1 MRRVSAAS
9 PVSVEIWTIVDQHT
23 FSTDHLFRV
32 EEPKQGV
39 VVSPF
44 PLLSLSSAV
53 ECLPSP
59 REVARQGGEF
69 EAAGGC
75 SEGGALALH
84 ARPGSESTW

>member
-9 PVSVEIWTIVDQHT
+9 PVSVEIWTIVDQH
-23 FSTDHLFRV
+23 HLFRV

-44 PLLSLSSAV
+44 PLLSVSSAV

-59 REVARQGGEF
+59 REVSRQGGEF